1 MRVPIGSLLI
11 NNLLTPAGFL
21 YPFLGEVPSRLET
34 LTSMAS
40 ELALSAVHNGRFH
53 HATASLAL
61 EEQLAT
67 RRRLTLIRPSSG
79 KFAIAPFKSAA
90 RPVVRSASSSFFSS
104 VGGES
109 AFTDELSK
117 VDSALSGELFDS
129 QTSNNNSSPGMVQSS
144 QSDNSS
150 TNAEEDDFT
159 ESSFTSETEDCA
171 AGQWAAALVAVADQ
185 SLEKDKNASSLSFG
199 GRNRS
204 ISESSDISNGDI
216 SRSSSALSKSP
227 VGFWYVRPGD
237 GNTSEEDDEELICWT
252 PSLQSSC
259 HNGDSS
265 LDDEKGIPP
274 HVLSPSGFS
283 ASNLSRLLTES
294 PSGFS
299 SSNLGRLLSES
310 SSGGAA
316 ATQSATT
323 TTAFDECSHPSSN
336 ADDELGPITPPTMG
350 QPPAPSAVLSAFKP
364 TRKTFHRSISY
375 SAFSTAPNTDTKNN
389 LLQST
394 GRSSLT
400 SVQENGLFRTY
411 FVKFVDLLVVRETE
425 RLVHRKEATP
435 KKAVVRKT

>member
-1 MRVPIGSLLI
+1 MMRVSIGSLLI
-11 NNLLTPAGFL
+11 NLLTPAGFL
-21 YPFLGEVPSRLET
+21 YPLLGEVPSRLET

-61 EEQLAT
+61 EEQLAS

-129 QTSNNNSSPGMVQSS
+129 QTSNNNSNSPGMVHSS
-144 QSDNSS
+144 QSDNS
-150 TNAEEDDFT
+150 TNAEDDDFT
-159 ESSFTSETEDCA
+159 ESFTSETEDCA

-185 SLEKDKNASSLSFG
+185 SLEKDKNSSSLSFG

-237 GNTSEEDDEELICWT
+237 GDTSEEDDEELICWT

-265 LDDEKGIPP
+265 LDDDKGIPP

-310 SSGGAA
+310 SSGGVA
-316 ATQSATT
+316 ATQSAT

-336 ADDELGPITPPTMG
+336 ADDELGPITPPTIG
-350 QPPAPSAVLSAFKP
+350 QPPAPSAAVLSAFKP

-425 RLVHRKEATP
+425 RLVHNSNEATP
-435 KKAVVRKT
+435 KKAVIRKT